1 MTSIGPTTR
10 VARGAT
16 YMFIQGFANAAI
28 GLIYFVVLARILSQE
43 EMGVFALLFFI
54 LSLPQVFGL
63 FSLPSAAI
71 KYIPQYLTEGNYDKA
86 KSVVIRVLQISLLA
100 SIVSFLLL
108 FVPAEWLSVQ
118 LFNKPNYALHL
129 RIVALSSVFNII
141 YIVVAGFL
149 QGLQKISDYAAL
161 GLIYTLIQNSV
172 GILLLS
178 IGWGLYGVVY
188 GWLAGLAIAS
198 IAGLIETIRELGV
211 VGKPHELK
219 PLFRFSLP
227 LYVSGVI
234 SYFINWVDQL
244 ILVSYMSLLYGATEA
259 QRTLGIYYVAIR
271 ASAVPTLFSSAIITA
286 LFPQLSALYTQKGSS
301 SLKDAFHASSRY
313 AVLIS
318 FPLIVGIA
326 VLAYPIIILFAG
338 FEYAEAALPLIII
351 SILTLVGTLGITI
364 GSILMTLERTIIV
377 SALAV
382 ISVILSVMLSIFALA
397 VLGLG
402 MVGTA
407 WARTISGIISV
418 GLNLYVLNRYV
429 KVSFDKEALW
439 KASAASVFMVFIII
453 AADLLRGFLSPNSYQ
468 FLVFRLQLLPVYVVI
483 GALAYFFA
491 LIVLKAIKKHDI
503 ELFQEYLPKG
513 FRRIASLLELIARV
527 K

>member
-219 PLFRFSLP
+219 PLFRF
-227 LYVSGVI
+227 
-234 SYFINWVDQL
+234 
-244 ILVSYMSLLYGATEA
+244 
-259 QRTLGIYYVAIR
+259 
-271 ASAVPTLFSSAIITA
+271 
-286 LFPQLSALYTQKGSS
+286 
-301 SLKDAFHASSRY
+301 
-313 AVLIS
+313 
-318 FPLIVGIA
+318 
-326 VLAYPIIILFAG
+326 
-338 FEYAEAALPLIII
+338 
-351 SILTLVGTLGITI
+351 
-364 GSILMTLERTIIV
+364 
-377 SALAV
+377 
-382 ISVILSVMLSIFALA
+382 
-397 VLGLG
+397 
-402 MVGTA
+402 
-407 WARTISGIISV
+407 
-418 GLNLYVLNRYV
+418 
-429 KVSFDKEALW
+429 
-439 KASAASVFMVFIII
+439 
-453 AADLLRGFLSPNSYQ
+453 
-468 FLVFRLQLLPVYVVI
+468 
-483 GALAYFFA
+483 
-491 LIVLKAIKKHDI
+491 
-503 ELFQEYLPKG
+503 
-513 FRRIASLLELIARV
+513 
-527 K
+527 